1 MTGLDGVA
9 CAARSKKAG
18 TSWFGQEWNW
28 QRTSIFLSHT
38 KRSMASILLALS
50 KQNMPALQTAPINL
64 KLVAETGRLRLD
76 P

>member
-1 MTGLDGVA
+1 MVWPRMELATHKHL
-9 CAARSKKAG
+9 
-18 TSWFGQEWNW
+18 
-28 QRTSIFLSHT
+28 LSHT